1 MNQPPS
7 EGIMMAGLQRGARRL
22 SQVGPEQWHSGAATL
37 GLQGQGS
44 PVTQP
49 VVRAKSRQPCLTL

>member
-1 MNQPPS
+1 
-7 EGIMMAGLQRGARRL
+7 MMAGLQRGARRL

-49 VVRAKSRQPCLTL
+49 VVRAKSRQSCLTL